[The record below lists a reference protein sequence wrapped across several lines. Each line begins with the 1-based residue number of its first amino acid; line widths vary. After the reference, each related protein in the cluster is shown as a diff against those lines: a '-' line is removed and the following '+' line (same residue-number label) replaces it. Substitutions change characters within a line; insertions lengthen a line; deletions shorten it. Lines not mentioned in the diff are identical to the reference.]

1 MLFRRM
7 LADGGCAL
15 QMRRSAAEGR
25 GDPRGGCGAGA
36 TPVVYSAMYVGA
48 GALVATFVALR
59 RTPGLAVPR
68 VRKRNR
74 CSVRSGA
81 DRAWNARAC
90 SMVLTPPWLPSARPN
105 ASRIG

>member
-59 RTPGLAVPR
+59 RTPGLTVPR

-81 DRAWNARAC
+81 DVEGFVVWSVLAERGMHERAAFSDMDER
-90 SMVLTPPWLPSARPN
+90 
-105 ASRIG
+105 